1 MDFAIEIGDT
11 GFDGTNACVDLA
23 TSSHGTG
30 VSSAS
35 VIVQWNSIFVFFF
48 KRGLLVGSFK
58 VLKIQLQLMCERLH
72 KRGEGGGEEVVQED
86 EVAIEG

>member
-1 MDFAIEIGDT
+1 MF
-11 GFDGTNACVDLA
+11 
-23 TSSHGTG
+23 
-30 VSSAS
+30 
-35 VIVQWNSIFVFFF
+35 FFF